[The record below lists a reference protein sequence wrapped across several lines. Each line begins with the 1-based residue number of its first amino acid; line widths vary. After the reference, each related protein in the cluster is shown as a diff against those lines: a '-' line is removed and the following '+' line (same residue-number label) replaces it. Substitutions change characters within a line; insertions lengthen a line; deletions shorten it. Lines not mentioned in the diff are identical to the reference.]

1 MTRWCDLAAPHRT
14 KMVILN
20 RGGSSGDDVPL
31 SQSRAGRGGAG
42 SIPSLAGVVGVRC
55 RRLRPRRVRGGAGG
69 WLLAGNAATEQRIG
83 RPMSGKPRIS
93 QLRRSLLALGP
104 QVCGDAP
111 RSDYLYLLLC
121 LAFLRLH
128 DQDRW
133 VQLTRAIPPSG
144 DPGDARR
151 LLRRVVAAVDGSLG
165 YRDLLNRQDA
175 PPARLRPGAFEPV
188 RKVME
193 LSADL
198 LPSDFRRLRASFVR
212 EARVHGGA
220 ICTPTSVTRAMV
232 ALLAGHT
239 GQGNVRVY
247 DPFARFGELLAEF
260 VRGCADQAV
269 VQVRIEHP
277 HPADLRLAGVWLA
290 AAGTA
295 STSPSSR
302 YRTTPCQDGRRS
314 KCLSRCTST

>member
-198 LPSDFRRLRASFVR
+198 L
-212 EARVHGGA
+212 
-220 ICTPTSVTRAMV
+220 TRAMV